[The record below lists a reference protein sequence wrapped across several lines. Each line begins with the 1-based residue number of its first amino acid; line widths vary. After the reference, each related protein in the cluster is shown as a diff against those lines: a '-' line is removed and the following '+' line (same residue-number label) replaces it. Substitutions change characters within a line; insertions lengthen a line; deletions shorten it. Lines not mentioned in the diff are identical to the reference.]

1 MDEKKTPKNIYM
13 LDKTKERLSRIAAEK
28 HMPLGDLIEYMLDVM
43 EREKETDL
51 EEVLSA
57 EKQNKKILSEIERQ
71 TEIITI
77 LFNELAKTMQLKI
90 EDTTD
95 SLGVM
100 QAKKL
105 VDERQEKRKIQAMN
119 ATKYNESSVT
129 NE

>member
-28 HMPLGDLIEYMLDVM
+28 HMPLGDLIEYMLDVI

-77 LFNELAKTMQLKI
+77 LFNELARTMQLKI

-95 SLGVM
+95 SLGIM